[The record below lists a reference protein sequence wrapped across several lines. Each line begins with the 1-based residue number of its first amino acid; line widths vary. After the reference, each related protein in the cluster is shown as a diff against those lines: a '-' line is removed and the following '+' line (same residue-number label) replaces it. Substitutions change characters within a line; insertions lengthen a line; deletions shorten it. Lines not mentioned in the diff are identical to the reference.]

1 MGGISFTTGAGVFS
15 LVLATGIVVP
25 FILPISIGLSL
36 SSIVCFGLNKVTDV
50 KTRKYRNL
58 ETLSQNEL
66 LEVKR
71 IYSKALEDGKIS
83 DEEHSFILDVEDN
96 FNEQLKNIKKK
107 HRKEVDVILTEVR
120 SRNGGGASVQVDN
133 ALDEIIKK
141 RWICF

>member
-1 MGGISFTTGAGVFS
+1 MFLLF
-15 LVLATGIVVP
+15 
-25 FILPISIGLSL
+25 LPISIGLSL
-36 SSIVCFGLNKVTDV
+36 SSIVCYGLNKVTDV

-58 ETLSQNEL
+58 ETLTQNEL

-83 DEEHSFILDVEDN
+83 DEEYSFILGVEEK
-96 FNEQLKNIKKK
+96 FYEQQKIIKKK
-107 HRKEVDVILTEVR
+107 HRKEVDEILTEVR
-120 SRNGGGASVQVDN
+120 SRNGGRQSGASMSPNVDVQVDN